1 MRNTFVNALL
11 SLARTDRNIVLITG
25 DLGFG
30 VLADFAK
37 ELPGQFINAGIAEQN
52 MMGVATGLALC
63 GKTVFTYS
71 IANFPTLRCLEQIRN
86 DAAYHRANVK
96 IVSVGAGMAYGTS
109 GMSHQATED
118 IAVMRA
124 LPEVAVFSPGD
135 LVETEEVTR
144 ALLRVP
150 GTCYLRLGK
159 GGEKNIHTA
168 PLRWETGTAI
178 PLFDEGEVALF
189 STGPILANTH
199 AAALALNRQGKRTRH
214 YSFPSIKPLDT
225 ALIQRVACETAL
237 IVTVEEHNL
246 AGGFGG
252 AIAEVLAEM
261 PQPHARLRRIGI
273 DNRYVSAIGSQAFLR
288 KENHLTCEDIV
299 RVIVEEGSSIT

>member
-299 RVIVEEGSSIT
+299 RVIIEDGDSTT